1 MKMADKKK
9 NSGESKA
16 EEMKGKLSEA
26 KETVKEEI
34 DDYKEKASEGMD
46 AVKEKTSEVLKTVK
60 GETEEETDCRIFFTF
75 ALMAALGS
83 GCLAHKG
90 GDNVSIAV
98 LLGGESQTFSSDQK
112 FSRCFHLLCL
122 CGGQQPIQEEE
133 VEPRQCPECENMA
146 QINFI

>member
-1 MKMADKKK
+1 MWKYKRAIVNKLNRKLDRNTKIRFWQILTRFQPKQFIQLSSETETVESPMKM
-9 NSGESKA
+9 A

-83 GCLAHKG
+83 GCLAHKATTSLFYCCSPG
-90 GDNVSIAV
+90 
-98 LLGGESQTFSSDQK
+98 
-112 FSRCFHLLCL
+112 R
-122 CGGQQPIQEEE
+122 
-133 VEPRQCPECENMA
+133 
-146 QINFI
+146 